1 MGLEETVKAA
11 GQEAGTG
18 IKPIYDEK
26 AGKIKKKLIKIL
38 ETLEKDVSRLK
49 SQAEQLE
56 KLQDIP
62 LNENEKNF
70 AAWDYKSKVGK
81 KEKWIKYWLG
91 RAMEFG
97 MDKDAEIVKSIFPD
111 TYVKISD
118 YVVSRCQMYHV
129 APYILRIEAGLVEPA
144 VTPAPTSPI
153 LPNQAEPS
161 KLSETE
167 QKSAAAGG

>member
-11 GQEAGTG
+11 GQETSAE
-18 IKPIYDEK
+18 IRPVYDEK

-49 SQAEQLE
+49 SQAEQHE
-56 KLQDIP
+56 TPHDMT

-70 AAWDYKSKVGK
+70 VAWDYKSKVGK

-91 RAMEFG
+91 RAVEFG

-118 YVVSRCQMYHV
+118 YIVSRCQMYQV
-129 APYILRIEAGLVEPA
+129 VPYIQKVEAGIIEPA
-144 VTPAPTSPI
+144 VTPVPISI
-153 LPNQAEPS
+153 LPVQAEPS
-161 KLSETE
+161 KPSETE

>member
-49 SQAEQLE
+49 SQAEQHE
-56 KLQDIP
+56 KPQDMT

-91 RAMEFG
+91 RAIEFE
-97 MDKDAEIVKSIFPD
+97 MDKDPEIVKSIFPD

-118 YVVSRCQMYHV
+118 YIVSRCQMYRV
-129 APYILRIEAGLVEPA
+129 VPYIQRVEARIVEPA
-144 VTPAPTSPI
+144 VTPVPTPSI
-153 LPNQAEPS
+153 LPDQADIPKS
-161 KLSETE
+161 SETE
-167 QKSAAAGG
+167 QKSSAAGG

>member
-11 GQEAGTG
+11 GPEAGTG
-18 IKPIYDEK
+18 VKPIYDEK

-70 AAWDYKSKVGK
+70 AAWDYKSKVVK
-81 KEKWIKYWLG
+81 KERWIKYWLG
-91 RAMEFG
+91 RAIEFG

-118 YVVSRCQMYHV
+118 YVVSRCQMYRV
-129 APYILRIEAGLVEPA
+129 VPYIQRVEVGIIEPA
-144 VTPAPTSPI
+144 VAPVPISI

-161 KLSETE
+161 KPSETE
-167 QKSAAAGG
+167 QKSSAAGG